1 MKRHLPAIVREESI
15 SMSKTWFRPWGPIYR
30 PTSVAGYIVTI
41 LILAFCV
48 QVFLYVDGRS
58 HSVTDTLY
66 GVFPYIV
73 PSLLLWE
80 RIAAHTCGRP

>member
-1 MKRHLPAIVREESI
+1 MTL
-15 SMSKTWFRPWGPIYR
+15 TWFKPWGPIYR
-30 PTSVAGYIVTI
+30 PASLLGAIITI

-48 QVFLYVDGRS
+48 QVFLLVDSRS

-73 PSLLLWE
+73 PSLLLLE
-80 RIAAHTCGRP
+80 RIAARTSGQPGQP